1 MKHVDL
7 RMEKNAYRE
16 LDTLH
21 VSVSRLC
28 ENFILSGLNIVD
40 DGLLDDGDLE
50 IETLSIEGGREGT
63 GKLVELDGVV
73 ADVN

>member
-1 MKHVDL
+1 
-7 RMEKNAYRE
+7 MEKNAHRE

-21 VSVSRLC
+21 VPVSRLC
-28 ENFILSGLNIVD
+28 KNLILSGLNIVD

-50 IETLSIEGGREGT
+50 IETLSIKGGGEGT

-73 ADVN
+73 TDVN